1 MLHPTV
7 NTFAPEYATT
17 TLDRRGNER
26 EKTSTYVQRM
36 KKPKNNATV
45 RPPAHLCT
53 APDLLPTLILA
64 LIAPS
69 QMRSK
74 CAKAVCLC
82 CLEHKLKDQLD
93 HIERQKQDPLLL
105 KTRTWELAVKD
116 AIEKYCVIGADDV
129 SARKKH
135 LEKGRTGGTVHPPSA
150 LLEEIRVRCMAP
162 CSCSVLVPAAPCSPK
177 LKLLP

>member
-1 MLHPTV
+1 VLHPTV

-116 AIEKYCVIGADDV
+116 GAHRWD
-129 SARKKH
+129 SAPS
-135 LEKGRTGGTVHPPSA
+135 LGALGGDQGA
-150 LLEEIRVRCMAP
+150 LHGSLLLLRAGP
-162 CSCSVLVPAAPCSPK
+162 CCSVFTQA
-177 LKLLP
+177 